1 MPNKSP
7 ARSSRQKIGL
17 VLGIV
22 LFLLILA
29 APPPTGMSPEARRMA
44 AVAVL
49 MGTWWITEAI
59 AIALTS
65 LLPLVLLPLLGIMPS
80 AEVAPRYTDHVIF
93 LFFGGFVVALAIQ
106 KWNLHRRIALHTIR
120 MVGAKP
126 SRLMLGFMLA
136 TAFLSMWISNTACVM
151 MMFPIGMAVVLQLA
165 TESTPDSAAN
175 LDAAGRGRDGKDK
188 RVVESFGPVL
198 MLGIAYAASIG
209 GIGTLIG
216 TPPNLVFAGMLN
228 DLFPGAPEIGFV
240 QWMEIGIP
248 IVVLFLPLTWLYLC
262 RFGAKVPLRQIRF
275 PGSQTVIQEELHQL
289 GKITRPEK
297 RVLTIWSA
305 MAFLWIFRNPIQL
318 GVFTVPG
325 WSELFG
331 QPSYL
336 HDATVAVAMALL
348 LCLTPAGSSG
358 GDSEDVGH
366 KPFLMDWQTVQ
377 HGVPWG
383 ILLLFGGGFAM
394 AAGFQKTGLASW
406 IGSQLGGMEGFP
418 PLLTIVI
425 TCLVLTFLTEVTS
438 NTATATMAMPVLA
451 AAAIQIGVHPFLLMI
466 PATIS
471 TSCAFMLPVAT
482 PPNAIVFGSGWVT
495 IPQMA
500 RAGIVLDLAGV
511 VIITAVVYFL
521 AGPVFGFSFVELPAW
536 VR

>member
-1 MPNKSP
+1 MPNGSP

-22 LFLLILA
+22 LFLLVLA
-29 APPPTGMSPEARRMA
+29 VPAPEGMSPEAKRMA

-49 MGTWWITEAI
+49 MGTWWISEAI
-59 AIALTS
+59 AIALTA

-106 KWNLHRRIALHTIR
+106 KWNLHRRIALHTIL
-120 MVGAKP
+120 MVGAEP
-126 SRLMLGFMLA
+126 TRLMLGFMLA
-136 TAFLSMWISNTACVM
+136 AAFLSMWMSNTACVM
-151 MMFPIGMAVVLQLA
+151 MMFPIGMAVVKQLA
-165 TESTPDSAAN
+165 AESATGGAADS
-175 LDAAGRGRDGKDK
+175 DGR
-188 RVVESFGPVL
+188 RVLESFGPVL

-216 TPPNLVFAGMLN
+216 TPPNLVFSGTVRN
-228 DLFPGAPEIGFV
+228 LFPEAPEIGFL
-240 QWMEIGIP
+240 QWMGIGMP
-248 IVVLFLPLTWLYLC
+248 VVVLFLPLAWLYLC

-289 GKITRPEK
+289 GKMTPPEK

-305 MAFLWIFRNPIQL
+305 MAFLWIFRNPIKL
-318 GVFTVPG
+318 GAITVPG

-331 QPSYL
+331 HPAYL

-358 GDSEDVGH
+358 GASEAGGH
-366 KPFLMDWQTVQ
+366 KPFLMDWQTIRT
-377 HGVPWG
+377 GLPWG

-394 AAGFQKTGLASW
+394 AAGFQQTGLASW
-406 IGSQLGGMEGFP
+406 IGSRLGGMEGFP
-418 PLLTIVI
+418 PLLMIVI

-451 AAAIQIGVHPFLLMI
+451 AAAIQIGVHPFLFMI

-471 TSCAFMLPVAT
+471 TSCAFMLPVST

-500 RAGIVLDLAGV
+500 RAGIMLDLAGV
-511 VIITAVVYFL
+511 VIVTTVAYFL
-521 AGPVFGFSFVELPAW
+521 AATVFGFSFGQLPVWA
-536 VR
+536 R